1 MRAYGFI
8 HTHSEY
14 SLKDSPLS
22 LIDMIKGAKE
32 MGATAIA
39 LTDHGTA
46 AGWIEFYDLCEKE
59 GIKPILGVE
68 AYVRSETSSRAH
80 LILLAKNYEGYQEI
94 SQAIS
99 DSYQNIEKVADMDI
113 PIMTK
118 EIIKNYLH
126 GENVIVTSACISGVL
141 SDILLSQRKI
151 QKEIDVIKEK
161 MEDYYSPY
169 DTGYLKNKELV
180 ASLDKEIAILISER
194 EEQQVIAKRTFRK
207 QKNSLKIYKKEDPAL
222 YEEQK
227 KQLEIAEQE
236 TKEAKKKVTEIKK
249 QLQNKRRRRT
259 LVNGRCSE
267 AEKKQQKY
275 IEAEA
280 KIKKL
285 TEKLTTEEEAIEKIK
300 DEVKWYTSFLGESFY
315 IEVQNHGMDEEA
327 YVMPILVKIA
337 NEMQVPLVAS
347 NDIHILRKE
356 DTDIRQFI
364 RSLRFKKYEEIGPA
378 DKELYMK
385 DDEELQ
391 SALSEILPQDVV
403 SQAMEGIKNICDSC
417 NLVIPDTKHYPRY
430 RDENG
435 NIVEDS
441 ATLLRQKTLEGIP
454 KRYPNGMDAG
464 RVKKMEYELSIIIK
478 MGFADY
484 LLIVADY
491 VNYAKNYSK
500 KIGKVSGRKVS
511 IGYGVGP
518 GRGSGAGC
526 IVNYLLGITD
536 VDPVTYGLLFQRF
549 LNPERVTMPDID
561 VDFSE
566 EVREPT
572 INYCRK
578 KYGVTSVAGIR
589 TVVTQQGRMVV
600 RNAARF
606 LGWKYPEQKEKYQ
619 VLGGLIASATDSS
632 VKKEIT
638 ELQKEFSDPMSKNI
652 LSIATRA
659 EGIANSFGV
668 HAAGVIIGDGQPLK
682 EIIPLLYN
690 TKKNQWAIQCDM
702 NKGERM
708 GCLKMDF
715 LGLKNLDIMT
725 KSIRLIYD
733 RKGIALDL
741 SNLPFEDAVF
751 KEIFA
756 KGKTGCVFQF
766 ESGGMKQMLVQFEPE
781 CFEDIILL
789 VASYRPGPMQYI
801 PDMIDIKHKRKKA
814 EYIIP
819 QLEGILE
826 KTYGQCIY
834 QEQLMDIFHK
844 CAGFSLGKADLIRRY
859 MSKKKEDLFLKEKEP
874 FVNGIIKN
882 GALRDDAEKYWN
894 EMVDFAKYAF
904 NKSHAATYALI
915 SYQTAY
921 LKYHYPMEYM
931 CGVLMCAKIEK
942 LPIYMYECKQCDVQV
957 AAPDINLSEE
967 DFSIKNNKI
976 FFGLSKIKG
985 VGKAGKAIIEERKK
999 GQFIS
1004 FADFLLRVNIDIG
1017 KIKALIQTGCF
1028 DKLENDKRSYLLSV
1042 SENMNKLAR
1051 SIAKK
1056 TAELT
1061 LLGEEHKKKAE
1072 NLKKTIDSLRSE
1084 YDKIVKHGKD
1094 IVLKD
1099 RLEFLKEEKEL
1110 LGAYVSGHPLD
1121 KYKKLFNRKYITLI
1135 NDVGK
1140 GKYSCIGCIQN
1151 LRYAKRKSDGAK
1163 MAFFTL
1169 EDLSGSIEVNC
1180 FVKEFAQFKDLIAED
1195 AVVEIYGYVQE
1206 ERDFSD
1212 EEETIFKLTAK
1223 KIKKCSETD
1232 GYILLSTA
1240 CQRSYKIYTLPFIED
1255 YLCEDGK
1262 SVLLHNEQTGRVGLS
1277 SLKLNKEILSVFDS
1291 LSLEEKPKDTW
1302 VQLVNI

>member
-14 SLKDSPLS
+14 SLKDSPLK
-22 LIDMIKGAKE
+22 LTDMVRGAKE

-46 AGWIEFYDLCEKE
+46 AGWIEFYDLCKKE

-68 AYVRSETSSRAH
+68 AYVRSETGSRTH

-99 DSYQNIEKVADMDI
+99 DSYRNIEKVADMDI

-118 EIIKNYLH
+118 EIIKKYLH
-126 GENVIVTSACISGVL
+126 SENVIATSACVSGVL
-141 SDILLSQRKI
+141 SDILLSRRKI
-151 QKEIDVIKEK
+151 QKEIDLIKEK

-169 DTGYLKNKELV
+169 DAGYLKNKELV
-180 ASLDKEIAILISER
+180 TSLDKEIAMLVSER
-194 EEQQVIAKRTFRK
+194 EKQQVLAKKTFRK

-236 TKEAKKKVTEIKK
+236 TMDAKKKVTEIKK
-249 QLQNKRRRRT
+249 QLQNKKRRRT
-259 LVNGRCSE
+259 LVNGRCIE

-280 KIKKL
+280 KVEKL
-285 TEKLTTEEEAIEKIK
+285 TEKLTTEEGAIKKIK
-300 DEVKWYTSFLGESFY
+300 DEINWYTSFLDGSFY
-315 IEVQNHGMDEEA
+315 IEVQNHGMPEEA
-327 YVMPILVKIA
+327 YVMPILAKIA
-337 NEMQVPLVAS
+337 EEMQIPLVAS

-356 DTDIRQFI
+356 DAEVRQFI
-364 RSLRFKKYEEIGPA
+364 RSLRFKKYEEIGVA

-391 SALSEILPQDVV
+391 NALSEILPQDVV
-403 SQAMEGIKNICDSC
+403 SKAMEGIKNICNSC

-430 RDENG
+430 RDESG

-441 ATLLRQKTLEGIP
+441 AALLRQRTLEGIS
-454 KRYPNGMDAG
+454 KRYPNGMDED
-464 RVKKMEYELSIIIK
+464 RFKKMEYELGVIID

-491 VNYAKNYSK
+491 VNYAKKYSIE
-500 KIGKVSGRKVS
+500 IGKG

-536 VDPVTYGLLFQRF
+536 IDPVTYGLLFQRF

-572 INYCRK
+572 IDYCRK
-578 KYGVTSVAGIR
+578 KYRVTSVAGIR

-606 LGWKYPEQKEKYQ
+606 LGWKYPDQKEKYQ
-619 VLGGLIASATDSS
+619 TLGGLIASATKSS

-638 ELQKEFSDPMSKNI
+638 ELQKEFSDPMSQNI

-668 HAAGVIIGDGQPLK
+668 HAAGIIIGDGQPLK

-741 SNLPFEDAVF
+741 SNLPFEDIVF

-766 ESGGMKQMLVQFEPE
+766 ESGGMKKMLVQFEPE

-801 PDMIDIKHKRKKA
+801 PDMINIKHKRKKA

-819 QLEGILE
+819 QLEEILG

-844 CAGFSLGKADLIRRY
+844 CAGFTLGKADLIRRY
-859 MSKKKEDLFLKEKEP
+859 MSKKKEELFLKEKEP
-874 FVNGIIKN
+874 FVEGIVEN
-882 GALRDDAEKYWN
+882 GASREDAEKYWS

-904 NKSHAATYALI
+904 NKSHAATYAFI

-942 LPIYMYECKQCDVQV
+942 LPVYLYECKQCNVKV
-957 AAPDINLSEE
+957 EAPDINLSEE

-985 VGKAGKAIIEERKK
+985 VGKAGKVIIEERKN
-999 GQFIS
+999 GPFTS
-1004 FADFLLRVNIDIG
+1004 FADFILRVNIDIG
-1017 KIKALIQTGCF
+1017 KIRALIQTGCF
-1028 DKLENDKRSYLLSV
+1028 DKLENDKRSYLLSA
-1042 SENMNKLAR
+1042 SGNMNKLAR
-1051 SIAKK
+1051 TIAKK
-1056 TAELT
+1056 TTELN
-1061 LLGEEHKKKAE
+1061 LLGKEHKKKSE
-1072 NLKKTIDSLRSE
+1072 NLKKTIESLQCE
-1084 YDKIVKHGKD
+1084 YNKITEHGKN

-1099 RLEFLKEEKEL
+1099 KLDFLKEEKEL

-1121 KYKKLFNRKYITLI
+1121 KYKKLFDRKNITLI
-1135 NDVGK
+1135 NDVEK
-1140 GKYSCIGCIQN
+1140 GKCSCIGCIQN

-1180 FVKEFAQFKDLIAED
+1180 FVKEFAQFKELIVED
-1195 AVVEIYGYVQE
+1195 AVIEVYGIVNE
-1206 ERDFSD
+1206 EQDYSN
-1212 EEETIFKLTAK
+1212 EEDTVFKLTAK
-1223 KIKKCSETD
+1223 KIRKCYETD

-1240 CQRSYKIYTLPFIED
+1240 SQRSYKIYTLPFIEE
-1255 YLCEDGK
+1255 YLCENGK

-1277 SLKLNKEILSVFDS
+1277 TLKLNKEIISIFDS
-1291 LSLEEKPKDTW
+1291 LSSDEKPKDTW
-1302 VQLVNI
+1302 IQLVNI